1 MINDAAS
8 PSEKF
13 SKDAQPFF
21 SVIILF
27 WKGSQYIQKCLNA
40 LDRQTFRDFEIIL
53 IDNAS
58 PEPLPQDLLTSC
70 PDLNIRFFK
79 QNTNL
84 GFAAGNNYGSSL
96 ATGQFLALLNSDAF
110 PKPDWL
116 KNVNAAVQTY
126 PDCSFAS
133 RLIMAE
139 QPDLLDGEGDV
150 YHVSGLVW
158 HRSYMAPLA
167 QTASPEG
174 EVFSACGAAAIYPK
188 QAFDLVGGFDPD
200 YFAYTEDIDLGFR
213 LRLAGYRCI
222 YLPSAEVF
230 HVGSGSSGPRS
241 REATYYHQR
250 NMVWTFFKNM
260 PSPLFALLVLFHLA
274 VNLLLAINSLAK
286 NLETVYLKAKVDAF
300 KDIDKVWRKRKV
312 VQRHRKVN
320 NLVLLAAMDLNP
332 FSPFLQDRRKVHG
345 RRQ

>member
-150 YHVSGLVW
+150 YHVSRVGL
-158 HRSYMAPLA
+158 APIVHG
-167 QTASPEG
+167 SPG
-174 EVFSACGAAAIYPK
+174 S
-188 QAFDLVGGFDPD
+188 D
-200 YFAYTEDIDLGFR
+200 R
-213 LRLAGYRCI
+213 LTGRRG
-222 YLPSAEVF
+222 
-230 HVGSGSSGPRS
+230 
-241 REATYYHQR
+241 
-250 NMVWTFFKNM
+250 
-260 PSPLFALLVLFHLA
+260 
-274 VNLLLAINSLAK
+274 
-286 NLETVYLKAKVDAF
+286 
-300 KDIDKVWRKRKV
+300 
-312 VQRHRKVN
+312 VQR
-320 NLVLLAAMDLNP
+320 M
-332 FSPFLQDRRKVHG
+332 RRRSHIPKAGLRSG
-345 RRQ
+345 RWI

>member
-1 MINDAAS
+1 MINDAAR
-8 PSEKF
+8 PTENI
-13 SKDAQPFF
+13 SKDAQPYF
-21 SVIILF
+21 SVIILY
-27 WKGSQYIQKCLNA
+27 WKGSQYIQKCLSA
-40 LDRQTFRDFEIIL
+40 LDQQSFRDFEVIL

-58 PEPLPQDLLTSC
+58 PEPLPQELLTSF
-70 PDLNIRFFK
+70 PDLTIRLFV

-84 GFAAGNNYGSSL
+84 GFAAGNNYGASL
-96 ATGQFLALLNSDAF
+96 ASGKYLALLNSDAF

-116 KNVNAAVQTY
+116 KNVHAAVQTY

-150 YHVSGLVW
+150 YHCSGLVW

-188 QAFDLVGGFDPD
+188 QAFDLVGGFDSD

-260 PSPLFALLVLFHLA
+260 PGLLFVLLVLFHLA
-274 VNLLLAINSLAK
+274 VNLLLSINSLVK
-286 NLETVYLKAKVDAF
+286 NRGTLFFKAKLDAF
-300 KDIDKVWRKRKV
+300 KDINNVWRKRKA
-312 VQRHRKVN
+312 VQSRRKVN
-320 NLVLLAAMDLNP
+320 NLALLAAMDLNP
-332 FSPFLQDRRKVHG
+332 FSPILQDRHKSHN
-345 RRQ
+345 RRL